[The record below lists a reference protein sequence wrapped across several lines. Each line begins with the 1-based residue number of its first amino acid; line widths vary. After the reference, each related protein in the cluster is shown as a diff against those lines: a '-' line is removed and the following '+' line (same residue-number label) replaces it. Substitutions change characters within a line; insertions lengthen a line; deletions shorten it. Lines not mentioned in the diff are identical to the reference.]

1 MGIMIFVII
10 GFSLAAGFAAQ
21 RLVPGPDPAG
31 IVGTILI
38 GVAGGLVGGLVGSL
52 VAGVSVTSITASP
65 NNGLCVFGPGT
76 PGGNNSPACVPGG
89 VDLTGASSPGYATID
104 FFPSGANLG
113 NIEVNFT
120 NQST

>member
-38 GVAGGLVGGLVGSL
+38 GVAGGLVGGLLGSL
-52 VAGVSVTSITASP
+52 VAGVSVTAFDGRILLMAIVGTMVA
-65 NNGLCVFGPGT
+65 LFGYRT
-76 PGGNNSPACVPGG
+76 YAMRA
-89 VDLTGASSPGYATID
+89 LT
-104 FFPSGANLG
+104 
-113 NIEVNFT
+113 
-120 NQST
+120 